1 MENRRPNSICSRERG
16 FLVEFSFI
24 MYSLI
29 GIVIGILS
37 SMFGFGGGFVV
48 VPILYAFLADSIPS
62 DYLMHTAIGTSLAVM
77 IINSFN
83 STYNHAKKGNV
94 IWSVFK
100 LLVGYIAIGSL
111 LGGLLA
117 VYIESDYLRIAF
129 IGLLIYV
136 LLSNLFKK
144 SFTTEIEKQTFI
156 LPKQRS
162 ASFIGIG
169 IGFISTLLGIGGSTM
184 TIPYLRNKGMR
195 MINAVALATPLGL
208 PIAIV
213 GAITYLIMG
222 MQIEEM
228 SSSNLGFIYLPAL
241 IGFTIGGFIGV
252 PIGRSWAQ
260 KIPDI
265 IFSKIYLI
273 LLFIV
278 VIIMIIS

>member
-1 MENRRPNSICSRERG
+1 MGFSI
-16 FLVEFSFI
+16 L

-29 GIVIGILS
+29 GIIIGILS

-48 VPILYAFLADSIPS
+48 VPILFAFLPDSIPS
-62 DYLMHTAIGTSLAVM
+62 EYLMHTAIGTSLAVM

-94 IWSVFK
+94 TWSIFK

-111 LGGLLA
+111 LGGVLA
-117 VYIESDYLRIAF
+117 VYIESDFLRFAF

-136 LLSNLFKK
+136 LITNLFKK
-144 SFTTEIEKQTFI
+144 SFTKEIEERTFS

-162 ASFIGIG
+162 ASFIGMG
-169 IGFISTLLGIGGSTM
+169 IGFISTLLGIGGSVM
-184 TIPYLRNKGMR
+184 TIPYLRNRGMR
-195 MINAVALATPLGL
+195 MIHAVALATPLGL

-222 MQIEEM
+222 MQIEGM
-228 SSSNLGFIYLPAL
+228 PSSTLGFIYLPAL

-260 KIPDI
+260 KLSDI
-265 IFSKIYLI
+265 VFSKVYLI

-278 VIIMIIS
+278 VIMMILS